1 MNSFIAL
8 LARFWN
14 QILGKSNKILD
25 KFENPE
31 EQLRVFVDQMNKEI
45 VKITQS
51 TTKAIADE
59 KKLKLS
65 MENQLNQA
73 NDWEGKAMFALEQ
86 GKEDLAKEALI
97 KKEECEQNA
106 KNFKVEWQTQ
116 CNATATLKT
125 NLKASKD
132 KVEKAKREYNVLLAR
147 FQTAKTTQQIN
158 KTLNGQSTKSP
169 TYLVENLQ
177 DKIHKIEAQTEAE
190 LEMLDNSSSTDLEAQ
205 FAELEMTKKGDDALL
220 ELKQKMKQIEQKPEH
235 DDIDELKKKVS

>member
-1 MNSFIAL
+1 
-8 LARFWN
+8 
-14 QILGKSNKILD
+14 
-25 KFENPE
+25 
-31 EQLRVFVDQMNKEI
+31 
-45 VKITQS
+45 
-51 TTKAIADE
+51 
-59 KKLKLS
+59 
-65 MENQLNQA
+65 MELTN
-73 NDWEGKAMFALEQ
+73 
-86 GKEDLAKEALI
+86 KEALI